1 MILSLWFQ
9 FLSNDVTGNFGITIL
24 FELIS
29 HAKMVLMISVL
40 NMFNELSWYLKSSGM
55 NLCMI
60 CLGELCL
67 CICNFHDSII
77 WLLLVGILMC
87 IRTLDSLNYIE

>member
-9 FLSNDVTGNFGITIL
+9 FLSNDVTGSFGITIL
-24 FELIS
+24 FKLIS

-60 CLGELCL
+60 CLGELC
-67 CICNFHDSII
+67 F
-77 WLLLVGILMC
+77 MQM
-87 IRTLDSLNYIE
+87 

>member
-24 FELIS
+24 FKLIS

-40 NMFNELSWYLKSSGM
+40 NMFNELSWYLKSSSM

-60 CLGELCL
+60 CLGELC
-67 CICNFHDSII
+67 F
-77 WLLLVGILMC
+77 MQM
-87 IRTLDSLNYIE
+87 